1 MDNQEPQLHQLAEDA
16 THFKEALKLLAVAH
30 KIYVIELT
38 DGWCISAKND
48 TIHLEFPL
56 FSDAFRFV
64 MGLLE
69 VKG

>member
-16 THFKEALKLLAVAH
+16 THFKEALRLLAVAH
-30 KIYVIELT
+30 KIYVVEPST
-38 DGWCISAKND
+38 GWGVSAKDD
-48 TIHLEFPL
+48 TIHTEFDT
-56 FSDAFRFV
+56 FGEAFKFV